1 MLALGPDDIRSAK
14 DHDAY
19 LRVEETVSVLARH
32 ASFLGCCLF
41 TVSFFRPTSLA
52 KETFEELAVLIEV
65 FDGVGVVGA
74 RAIHEFVE
82 VVR

>member
-1 MLALGPDDIRSAK
+1 MLALGLDGIGSAE
-14 DHDAY
+14 DHDAF
-19 LRVEETVSVLARH
+19 VSVGETVSVLARR
-32 ASFLGCCLF
+32 ASFLGCRLF
-41 TVSFFRPTSLA
+41 VVPFFWPTGLSY
-52 KETFEELAVLIEV
+52 ETFEELAVLVEV